1 MADFQSR
8 ILIARYLYKSLM
20 IQSSGVI
27 ICLGYIL
34 GLLFTAVPWG
44 GVWILAL
51 GLVGAILFRKRKL
64 PPQQPE
70 SNGKTK
76 TSLQSWQL
84 TANYRVWLV
93 AGLVGLLATL
103 YFQWRVPQPGTKD
116 ISQFVPSGNSTNQ
129 QQLVIVRGEVE
140 SSPRLTRSQRGQF
153 WLAAT
158 QLDEV
163 KNDKGPASVPKGV
176 SGKLYVTVP
185 LLQATGLHPG
195 QEIAVTGTLY
205 QPKAASNPGGFD
217 FQKYLKQEGCFT
229 GLIGRQINIVNDDDQ
244 WRWWQIRERILKSQ
258 VNSLGIPEGPLV
270 SAMVLGSKAVD
281 LPYDVRDLFVKV
293 GLAHA
298 LAASGFQTSLILGV
312 ILQLTRRANKA
323 IQFTFG
329 FLGLIIFLSLSGFQP
344 AVLRAVIM
352 GSAALV
358 GLILDRK
365 VKQFGSLLLAAT
377 LILLFNP
384 LWIWDLGF
392 QLSFL
397 ATLGLIVTAPAIIK
411 RLNWIPPT
419 IASLIAVPL
428 AATIWTLPIQLSVFG
443 VVPAYSLLLNIVT
456 TPFISVISIGGIISA
471 IAALFAPNIGSIA
484 AGLLHHPTDWLIQI
498 VEFFSNLPG
507 NSVIVGSISTWQ
519 MLAVYALILLICL
532 TKWWQQRWWF
542 ASLMALG
549 LVLVPAWHSANTLVR
564 VTLLD
569 AGTEPVVVI
578 QDKGNVT
585 LINSGDEGTGRYTI
599 VPFLQQQGVNKIDWA
614 IASDFNNSDS
624 NAWLE
629 VLQSLPIKNFY
640 KYDLQPDTSIANQE
654 IQQEIQKHQG
664 IYQAVAPG
672 QQVATGLTVAQLIK
686 DKLPILYLQIQNQNW
701 LLVGDIEAQEIAR
714 LAKVGGLP
722 TPQVLWCS
730 PESLKDLIKLF
741 QPQVAIATSTN
752 LDPKITTELGKSP
765 TQVFF
770 TGRDGAIQWTPN
782 GKFESFIQETEN
794 KLSVL

>member
-1 MADFQSR
+1 
-8 ILIARYLYKSLM
+8 M
-20 IQSSGVI
+20 IQSSSVI
-27 ICLGYIL
+27 ICLGYIF

-44 GVWILAL
+44 GVWVLAL
-51 GLVGAILFRKRKL
+51 GLVGTVLFRKRKSS
-64 PPQQPE
+64 PQALE
-70 SNGKTK
+70 NTGGKTK
-76 TSLQSWQL
+76 ASLGNWQL
-84 TANYRVWLV
+84 TANYRVWLA
-93 AGLVGLLATL
+93 AGLVGFLATL
-103 YFQWRVPQPGTKD
+103 YFQWRLPQPGTKD
-116 ISQFVPSGNSTNQ
+116 ISQFVPSGNSAN

-140 SSPRLTRSQRGQF
+140 SNPRLTRSQRGQF

-163 KNDKGPASVPKGV
+163 KNNQGPASVPKGV
-176 SGKLYVTVP
+176 NGKLYVTVP

-205 QPKAASNPGGFD
+205 LPKAASNPGGFD
-217 FQKYLKQEGCFT
+217 FQKYLKQEGCFA
-229 GLIGRQINIVNDDDQ
+229 GLIGRQINIVNDDAQ
-244 WRWWQIRERILKSQ
+244 WGWWQIREQILKSQ
-258 VNSLGIPEGPLV
+258 VSGLGIPEGPLV

-281 LPYDVRDLFVKV
+281 LPYDIRDLFVKV

-312 ILQLTRRANKA
+312 ILQLTRRANKT
-323 IQFTFG
+323 IQFTLG

-377 LILLFNP
+377 LILMFNP

-397 ATLGLIVTAPAIIK
+397 ATLGLTVTAPAIIK

-443 VVPAYSLLLNIVT
+443 VVPAYSLFLNIVT

-471 IAALFAPNIGSIA
+471 SAALFAPNIGTIM
-484 AGLLHHPTDWLIQI
+484 AGLLNYPTDWLIKL

-507 NSVIVGSISTWQ
+507 NSVVVGSISTWQ
-519 MLAVYALILLICL
+519 MFTVYTLIILICL
-532 TKWWQQRWWF
+532 VKWWQQRWWF
-542 ASLMALG
+542 ASLMAFG
-549 LVLVPAWHSANTLVR
+549 LVLVPAWHSTNTLVR
-564 VTLLD
+564 VTVLD
-569 AGTEPVVVI
+569 AGAEPVVVI

-614 IASDFNNSDS
+614 IASDFNNSDT

-640 KYDLQPDTSIANQE
+640 KYDLKPETSIANQK
-654 IQQEIQKHQG
+654 IQQEVQKHKG

-672 QQVATGLTVAQLIK
+672 QQVTTGLSVAQLIK
-686 DKLPILYLQIQNQNW
+686 DKLPVLSLQIQNQNW
-701 LLVGDIEAQEIAR
+701 LLVGDIEPQEVER
-714 LAKVGGLP
+714 LAKSGGLP

-741 QPQVAIATSTN
+741 QPKVAIATSTN
-752 LDPKITTELGKSP
+752 LDPKITTELGKHQ

-770 TGRDGAIQWTPN
+770 TGKDGAIQWTPN
-782 GKFESFIQETEN
+782 GNFEPFIQETEN